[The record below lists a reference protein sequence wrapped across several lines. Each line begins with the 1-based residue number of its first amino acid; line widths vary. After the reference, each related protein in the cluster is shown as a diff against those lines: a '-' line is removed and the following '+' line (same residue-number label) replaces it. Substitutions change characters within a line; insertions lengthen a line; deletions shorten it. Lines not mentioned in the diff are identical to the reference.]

1 MQVRSVKLLAI
12 ATVFAVVLSSY
23 AIADSIT
30 FGGIITQSIADG
42 TGPAVNN
49 PALNNILAGDNYL
62 VTLTFAG
69 SITAPGTCPLP
80 GATLQFSDLDA
91 SVTEASFNSVSLSVL
106 TDGASYDLS
115 LLGCL
120 TTGSDC
126 AVGNQLDANFK
137 IAAASLNA
145 QDVVALAFFPIT
157 PLDLLEDD
165 GVTDIQGSVTKYSY
179 IGASPIP
186 EPSMLFL
193 LIAAVTAIALQS
205 RRCRMSCYAPYK
217 LKGDE

>member
-1 MQVRSVKLLAI
+1 
-12 ATVFAVVLSSY
+12 
-23 AIADSIT
+23 
-30 FGGIITQSIADG
+30 
-42 TGPAVNN
+42 
-49 PALNNILAGDNYL
+49 
-62 VTLTFAG
+62 
-69 SITAPGTCPLP
+69 
-80 GATLQFSDLDA
+80 
-91 SVTEASFNSVSLSVL
+91 VSLSVL

-179 IGASPIP
+179 IGASPDP
-186 EPSMLFL
+186 RAFDVVFAHRGGHSDR
-193 LIAAVTAIALQS
+193 ATVTALPNVMLRTLQAQRRRMMNKQVLSILATALFPVCAFAH
-205 RRCRMSCYAPYK
+205 RRRY
-217 LKGDE
+217 LD